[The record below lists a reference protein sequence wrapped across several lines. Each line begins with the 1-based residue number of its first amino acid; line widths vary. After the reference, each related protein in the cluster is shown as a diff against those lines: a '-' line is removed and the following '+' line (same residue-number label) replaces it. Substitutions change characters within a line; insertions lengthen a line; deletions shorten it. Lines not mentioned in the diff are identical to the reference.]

1 MVRLR
6 AVLLLLLLLLLVV
19 TAGVLL
25 LLLLVLFVG
34 FDSTC
39 GWRGT
44 AARHKE
50 VHQPFEMRSVKQFML
65 LWLRSQTGAYSS
77 SSKQQQC
84 DSRHFGQI
92 RTGLLMTCGC
102 HHHRQVQG

>member
-1 MVRLR
+1 VVRLR

-34 FDSTC
+34 FDFTC

-44 AARHKE
+44 AARTRRCIS
-50 VHQPFEMRSVKQFML
+50 P
-65 LWLRSQTGAYSS
+65 LRCAA
-77 SSKQQQC
+77 
-84 DSRHFGQI
+84 
-92 RTGLLMTCGC
+92 
-102 HHHRQVQG
+102 